1 MQNNS
6 NNHSAG
12 SMVAIENLFSEFQYA
27 LSQSS
32 DENVTDFMAQL
43 QQLVQ
48 GNNALILKSITELLP
63 LHFFVDDYQRGYKW
77 TPQQVEDLL
86 NDIDEFTV
94 TQSDFYCLQPVV
106 VKYQAPQSNNE
117 KSCWELIDGQ
127 QRITTSYMI
136 LSFLQHSQ
144 FTIDYRTRKSS
155 GEFLAHYLP
164 GTLQSESWQNYIESY
179 DSELN
184 EQQSSSGLSRC
195 DLDNVDNYHF
205 YTAYR
210 TIAKWFENKSEQQ
223 KQCWLNKF
231 LNHTKVIWYA
241 ALDMDAAQNK
251 QKSIDIFMR
260 LNSGK
265 IPLTNAELIKALF
278 LHYANAEELTE
289 VGRLKQSQMAQQ
301 WDAIEHVLQN
311 QDFWA
316 FLQPY
321 NKENKHAN
329 HIEFLFDLL
338 TNKPT
343 HKANT
348 LESQDVF
355 FSFNHY
361 YRELKQAGNKA
372 EFIEHQWHQLRQGFY
387 RLQEWF
393 ENDELYHL
401 TGFLITRSICNIQTL
416 WQMSEGV
423 TKSEFVKLLKARI
436 AKELVKYFTD
446 ESKKQTFSALQY
458 GGNRQHIISV
468 LILFNIAA
476 HRKQGTRL
484 SFNTYANTQWD
495 IEHIH
500 AQNSQQLDESKEQDV
515 WYSSQQALIESEDI
529 PKDSKAQLLDSLTQW
544 NSLRKI
550 TSDDEENM
558 LALKASLQEYT
569 KQLGDVVGVLKEE
582 EMDGLDNLCLL
593 SAKVNR
599 GIGNAI
605 FAQKRKLILQ
615 YEKGINGK
623 QAQCFIPIATKNV
636 FSKFYSENVSHMHQ
650 WSTEDRKAYRK
661 ELIACFNFY
670 SVMEGLA

>member
-6 NNHSAG
+6 NNHSIG

-27 LSQSS
+27 LSQSN
-32 DENVTDFMAQL
+32 DENVTDFMVQL

-106 VKYQAPQSNNE
+106 VKYQAPQTSNE

-136 LSFLQHSQ
+136 LSFLQHSK

-155 GEFLAHYLP
+155 GEFLAQYLP
-164 GTLQSESWQNYIESY
+164 STLQSESWQDYIENY
-179 DSELN
+179 DLELN
-184 EQQSSSGLSRC
+184 EQQLSSGLSSC

-223 KQCWLNKF
+223 KQDWLNKF
-231 LNHTKVIWYA
+231 LNNTKVIWYA

-278 LHYANAEELTE
+278 LHYANVEELTE
-289 VGRLKQSQMAQQ
+289 VGRLKQSQMTQQ
-301 WDAIEHVLQN
+301 WDAIEHSLQN

-329 HIEFLFDLL
+329 HIELLFDLL

-343 HKANT
+343 HKANN
-348 LESQDVF
+348 LESQDAF

-361 YRELKQAGNKA
+361 YRELKQAANKA

-423 TKSEFVKLLKARI
+423 TKSEFVTLLKARI

-500 AQNSQQLDESKEQDV
+500 AQNSQQLDDSKEQDV

-529 PKDSKAQLLDSLTQW
+529 PMENKAQLLDSLTQW

-550 TSDDEENM
+550 VTDDEENR
-558 LALKASLQEYT
+558 LTLKASLQEYT
-569 KQLGDVVGVLKEE
+569 KQLGEIVGVLKEE

-650 WSTEDRKAYRK
+650 WSTEDRKAYRN

>member
-1 MQNNS
+1 MQKNS
-6 NNHSAG
+6 NNHSIS

-27 LSQSS
+27 LSQSN
-32 DENVTDFMAQL
+32 DENVTDFMVQL

-86 NDIDEFTV
+86 NDIDEFNV

-106 VKYQAPQSNNE
+106 VKYQAPQTSNE

-136 LSFLQHSQ
+136 LSFLQHSK

-164 GTLQSESWQNYIESY
+164 STLQSGSWQDYIENY

-184 EQQSSSGLSRC
+184 EQQLSSRLSSC

-223 KQCWLNKF
+223 KQGWLNKF

-278 LHYANAEELTE
+278 LHYANVEELTE

-301 WDAIEHVLQN
+301 WDAIEHSLQN

-329 HIEFLFDLL
+329 HIELLFDLL

-343 HKANT
+343 HKANS
-348 LESQDVF
+348 LESQDAF

-361 YRELKQAGNKA
+361 YRELKQVVNKA

-416 WQMSEGV
+416 WQMSVGV

-446 ESKKQTFSALQY
+446 ESKKLTFSALQY

-500 AQNSQQLDESKEQDV
+500 AQNSQQLDDSIERDV

-529 PKDSKAQLLDSLTQW
+529 PMESKAQLLDSLTQW

-550 TSDDEENM
+550 ATDDEENR

-569 KQLGDVVGVLKEE
+569 KQFGDVVGVLKEE

-623 QAQCFIPIATKNV
+623 QKQCFIPIATKNV

-650 WSTEDRKAYRK
+650 WSTEDRKAYRN

-670 SVMEGLA
+670 SVMEGVA

>member
-12 SMVAIENLFSEFQYA
+12 SMVAIENLFSKFQYA
-27 LSQSS
+27 LSQSH
-32 DENVTDFMAQL
+32 DENVTDFMEQL
-43 QQLVQ
+43 HQLVQ
-48 GNNALILKSITELLP
+48 GNNALILKSMTELLP

-77 TPQQVEDLL
+77 TPQQVKDLL

-94 TQSDFYCLQPVV
+94 TQSGFYCLQPVV
-106 VKYQAPQSNNE
+106 VKYQAPQSSKD
-117 KSCWELIDGQ
+117 KSSWELIDGQ
-127 QRITTSYMI
+127 QRMTTSYMI
-136 LSFLQHSQ
+136 LSFLQHSK

-155 GEFLAHYLP
+155 GEFLAYHLP
-164 GTLQSESWQNYIESY
+164 STLQSESWQDYIENY

-184 EQQSSSGLSRC
+184 EQKLSSGLSSC
-195 DLDNVDNYHF
+195 NLDNVDNYHF
-205 YTAYR
+205 YTAYC
-210 TIAKWFENKSEQQ
+210 TIAKWFENKNDQQ
-223 KQCWLNKF
+223 KQGWLNKF

-289 VGRLKQSQMAQQ
+289 VARLKQSQMAQQ
-301 WDAIEHVLQN
+301 WDSIEHSLQN

-329 HIEFLFDLL
+329 HIELLFDLL
-338 TNKPT
+338 TNKPI

-348 LESQDVF
+348 LESQDAF

-361 YRELKQAGNKA
+361 YRELKQAANKA
-372 EFIEHQWHQLRQGFY
+372 EFIDYQWHQLRQGFY

-416 WQMSEGV
+416 WKMSERV

-446 ESKKQTFSALQY
+446 ETKNQTFSALQY

-500 AQNSQQLDESKEQDV
+500 AQNSQQLDDSREQDI

-529 PKDSKAQLLDSLTQW
+529 PKESKAQLLDSLTQW

-550 TSDDEENM
+550 ATDDEENR

-623 QAQCFIPIATKNV
+623 QKQCFIPIATKNV

-650 WSTEDRKAYRK
+650 WSTEDRKAYRN